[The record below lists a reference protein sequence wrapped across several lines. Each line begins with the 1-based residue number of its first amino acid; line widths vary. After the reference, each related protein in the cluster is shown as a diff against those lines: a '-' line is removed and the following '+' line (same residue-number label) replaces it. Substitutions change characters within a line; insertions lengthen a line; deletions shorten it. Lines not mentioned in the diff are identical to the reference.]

1 MDELSGK
8 LQASVEY
15 IQSDMA
21 EVKAQARAT
30 NAKIDDARK
39 EVTSY
44 VSSTRTECL
53 EKLDGLRDHMLKSF
67 RDSGEGADKLRVE
80 LTERIDVVRNRI
92 DGLQAEMLRR
102 FEQVDLRMQLV
113 QSELTRQID
122 QLKESLYR
130 AKIQNLWWYISL
142 GGAFFYIVAHALKWL

>member
-1 MDELSGK
+1 MDEVSGK

-30 NAKIDDARK
+30 NAKIDDTRK
-39 EVTSY
+39 EVASY
-44 VSSTRTECL
+44 VSSARTECL

-67 RDSGEGADKLRVE
+67 RDFGEGADKLRVE

-102 FEQVDLRMQLV
+102 FE
-113 QSELTRQID
+113 LTRQID

-130 AKIQNLWWYISL
+130 AKIQNLLWCISL
-142 GGAFFYIVAHALKWL
+142 GSAFFYIVAHALKWL